1 MDAVTAMYM
10 AQAIHGFAYGM
21 ILFLIAAGLNLIFGM
36 MGLLNLAHA
45 GFFMLSAYFGYQIV
59 IWTDN
64 FWLALIFA
72 PVATGLVGVLFER
85 FIIRKVVDTAG
96 LENHASQL
104 LVTQAMVFVIIGL
117 VQIKWGT
124 EYLQVS
130 PPEILSGLINI
141 GGMEYPLYRVFIIGV
156 SFAVLV
162 LMILLLYKTR
172 LGMIVRAAV
181 SDDEMVDALGIN
193 VPLIFMFVFGLG
205 TWMAGLAGVV
215 IAPVMSVHPY
225 LGDQV
230 GMDAFVVVITGG
242 FGSLGGSFLVAII
255 LGLLNAFGIQFISQ
269 YAMVLSFL
277 FMAVVLAIKPTGL
290 FGERE

>member
-1 MDAVTAMYM
+1 
-10 AQAIHGFAYGM
+10 
-21 ILFLIAAGLNLIFGM
+21 LIAAGLNLIFGM

-45 GFFMLSAYFGYQIV
+45 GFFMLSAYFGYQIM
-59 IWTDN
+59 IWTDS

-72 PVATGLVGVLFER
+72 PIATGLVGVLFER

-124 EYLQVS
+124 EYLQIS